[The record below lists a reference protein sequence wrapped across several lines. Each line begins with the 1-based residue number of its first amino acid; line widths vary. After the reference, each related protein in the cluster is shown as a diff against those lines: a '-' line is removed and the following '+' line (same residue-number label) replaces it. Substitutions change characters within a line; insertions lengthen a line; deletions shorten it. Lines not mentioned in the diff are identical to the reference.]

1 MPEFRFRRRKQQK
14 RRQTLLDA
22 EESAA
27 QIQAAKKQTQSEGAS
42 GEGVRNEKN
51 STAQDSEK
59 FLKLL
64 RGKHP
69 SDGTRIELD
78 HVLANGEEK
87 EEEEEEV
94 DQGQTSTVSWD
105 QFMWLVDDVTASL
118 VLGQYANTEGEGLGG
133 VIT

>member
-27 QIQAAKKQTQSEGAS
+27 HIQAAKKQIQSEGTS
-42 GEGVRNEKN
+42 GKGVRNEKN

-59 FLKLL
+59 FLELL

-69 SDGTRIELD
+69 SDATRIELD
-78 HVLANGEEK
+78 HVLTNGEK

-94 DQGQTSTVSWD
+94 DQRQTSTVSWD
-105 QFMWLVDDVTASL
+105 QVM
-118 VLGQYANTEGEGLGG
+118 
-133 VIT
+133 